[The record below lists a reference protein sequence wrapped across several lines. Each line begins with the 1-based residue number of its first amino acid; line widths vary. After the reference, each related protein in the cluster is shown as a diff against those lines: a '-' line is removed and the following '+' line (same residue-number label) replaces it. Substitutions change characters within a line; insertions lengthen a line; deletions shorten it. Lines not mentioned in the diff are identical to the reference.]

1 MTARVAV
8 KCWEDSIF
16 AKSAAAAFWQ
26 TMSLAPLLLGV
37 LGSLGYV
44 GGWFGP
50 DTVEIVRTKII
61 VFSRDLFSPS
71 VVSDLIEP
79 TVTDVLGRG
88 RGAVVS
94 VGFVL
99 SLWAGSS
106 AMATFVDSIVE
117 AHDQQDARH
126 PVWQRIFALLLYVVF
141 LIAAVFILPL
151 VALGPVI
158 IGRVLP
164 DSWLEPGLRLLDS
177 FYYPG
182 VGLLLIIGLT
192 TLYKFALHRSLP
204 WLRLFGGALVAG
216 VFFMAASEGLRR
228 YLGWVTETG
237 VTYGA
242 LATPI
247 AFLLFTYFLGFAVI
261 LGAEFNAAVQE
272 FWPARVTRLEQMKEW
287 ISNQVRGESP
297 GPEDATDSTAAAKSS
312 TDDAAR
318 GVRTEATR
326 GIGAAEPAGDASVR
340 AKDVTTAET
349 KDAACERSVATDE
362 PPADGIAREAA
373 DPRANGS
380 NVDARANGS
389 DVSGEHA
396 RDDESTGS
404 DAPATAATTAG
415 RSSARKPQATDGLH
429 SPLRRPS

>member
-1 MTARVAV
+1 MTDHRALGGDPPRTDAPSTRVAV
-8 KCWEDSIF
+8 VRPRSWADRAGARTAAVGRRTGTLIVRVAQKAWTDSIF

-26 TMSLAPLLLGV
+26 TLSLAPLLLGV

-50 DTVEIVRTKII
+50 DTVQIVESKII
-61 VFSRDLFSPS
+61 AFSQDLFSAS

-79 TVTDVLGRG
+79 TVRDVLGRG

-106 AMATFVDSIVE
+106 AMATFVDAIVE

-126 PVWQRIFALLLYVVF
+126 PVWQRIFALLLYVLF
-141 LIAAVFILPL
+141 LVAAVFILPL
-151 VALGPVI
+151 VALGPTL

-164 DSWLEPGLRLLDS
+164 SPWRATGLQLLDF

-192 TLYKFALHRSLP
+192 TLYKLALHTSLP
-204 WLRLFGGALVAG
+204 WHRLFGGALVAG
-216 VFFMAASEGLRR
+216 VFFMAASDVLRR
-228 YLGWVTETG
+228 YLSWVTRTG

-247 AFLLFTYFLGFAVI
+247 AFLLFTFFLGFAVI

-272 FWPARVTRLEQMKEW
+272 FWPARATRMEQVKEW
-287 ISNQVRGESP
+287 IANQVRRDSGAE
-297 GPEDATDSTAAAKSS
+297 EDAAKQNEAAQNEAAQNE
-312 TDDAAR
+312 AAR
-318 GVRTEATR
+318 PTDAGPDGSQAVFDLR
-326 GIGAAEPAGDASVR
+326 GA
-340 AKDVTTAET
+340 
-349 KDAACERSVATDE
+349 RS
-362 PPADGIAREAA
+362 
-373 DPRANGS
+373 S
-380 NVDARANGS
+380 
-389 DVSGEHA
+389 SGE
-396 RDDESTGS
+396 
-404 DAPATAATTAG
+404 
-415 RSSARKPQATDGLH
+415 
-429 SPLRRPS
+429 

>member
-1 MTARVAV
+1 MPIAEVRDAVTTMTDHRALGGDPPRTDAPSTRVAV
-8 KCWEDSIF
+8 VRPRSWADRAGARTAAVGRRTGTLIVRVAQKAWTDSIF

-26 TMSLAPLLLGV
+26 TLSLAPLLLGV

-50 DTVEIVRTKII
+50 DTVQIVESKII
-61 VFSRDLFSPS
+61 AFSQDLFSAS

-79 TVTDVLGRG
+79 TVRDVLGRG

-106 AMATFVDSIVE
+106 AMATFVDAIVE

-126 PVWQRIFALLLYVVF
+126 PVWQRIFALLLYVLF
-141 LIAAVFILPL
+141 LVAAVFILPL
-151 VALGPVI
+151 VALGPTL

-164 DSWLEPGLRLLDS
+164 SPWRATGLQLLDF

-192 TLYKFALHRSLP
+192 TLYKLALHTSLP
-204 WLRLFGGALVAG
+204 WHRLFGGALVAG
-216 VFFMAASEGLRR
+216 VFFMAASDVLRR
-228 YLGWVTETG
+228 YLSWVTRTG

-247 AFLLFTYFLGFAVI
+247 AFLLFTFFLGFAVI

-272 FWPARVTRLEQMKEW
+272 FWPARATRMEQVKEW
-287 ISNQVRGESP
+287 IANQVRRDSGAE
-297 GPEDATDSTAAAKSS
+297 EDAAKQNEAAQNE
-312 TDDAAR
+312 AAR
-318 GVRTEATR
+318 PTDAGPDGSQAVFDLR
-326 GIGAAEPAGDASVR
+326 GA
-340 AKDVTTAET
+340 
-349 KDAACERSVATDE
+349 RS
-362 PPADGIAREAA
+362 
-373 DPRANGS
+373 S
-380 NVDARANGS
+380 
-389 DVSGEHA
+389 SGE
-396 RDDESTGS
+396 
-404 DAPATAATTAG
+404 
-415 RSSARKPQATDGLH
+415 
-429 SPLRRPS
+429 

>member
-1 MTARVAV
+1 MIVRVAE
-8 KCWEDSIF
+8 KAWADSIF

-26 TMSLAPLLLGV
+26 TLSLAPLLLGV

-50 DTVEIVRTKII
+50 DTVQIVESKII
-61 VFSRDLFSPS
+61 AFSQDLFSAN

-79 TVTDVLGRG
+79 TVQDVLGRG

-126 PVWQRIFALLLYVVF
+126 PVWQRIFALLLYVLF
-141 LIAAVFILPL
+141 LVASVFILPL
-151 VALGPVI
+151 VALGPTL

-164 DSWLEPGLRLLDS
+164 GAWRATGLQLLDF

-182 VGLLLIIGLT
+182 VGVLLIVGLT
-192 TLYKFALHRSLP
+192 TLYKLALHTSLP
-204 WLRLFGGALVAG
+204 WHRLFGGALVAG
-216 VFFMAASEGLRR
+216 VFFMAASDVLRR
-228 YLGWVTETG
+228 YLSWVTRTG

-247 AFLLFTYFLGFAVI
+247 AFLLFTFFLGFAVI

-272 FWPARVTRLEQMKEW
+272 FWPARATRMEQVKEW
-287 ISNQVRGESP
+287 IANQVRGEDDFDDEDAAAPDEAAAGRDEAGSDDSRGLLELREARSSP
-297 GPEDATDSTAAAKSS
+297 GD
-312 TDDAAR
+312 
-318 GVRTEATR
+318 
-326 GIGAAEPAGDASVR
+326 
-340 AKDVTTAET
+340 
-349 KDAACERSVATDE
+349 
-362 PPADGIAREAA
+362 
-373 DPRANGS
+373 
-380 NVDARANGS
+380 
-389 DVSGEHA
+389 
-396 RDDESTGS
+396 
-404 DAPATAATTAG
+404 
-415 RSSARKPQATDGLH
+415 
-429 SPLRRPS
+429 